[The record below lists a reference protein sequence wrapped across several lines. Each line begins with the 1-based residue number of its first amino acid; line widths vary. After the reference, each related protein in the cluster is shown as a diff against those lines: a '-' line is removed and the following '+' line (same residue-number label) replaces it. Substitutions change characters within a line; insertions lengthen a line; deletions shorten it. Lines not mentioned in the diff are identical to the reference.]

1 MFPTQ
6 LTVLEIILR
15 IVILSPTTLLWIIVL
30 VRVIGLR
37 TFSKMTA
44 FDFVATV
51 AVGSLL
57 ASAATASSW
66 SSYWQAFGAI
76 GMILSTQAVLALWR
90 RQSDVAPH
98 ILENEPL
105 VLMRNGKWMESALK
119 RTRTTKA
126 DIWGKLR
133 EANVLQ
139 LAEIRAVILE
149 TTGDISVLHGEELDE
164 KLLTGVKTD

>member
-1 MFPTQ
+1 
-6 LTVLEIILR
+6 
-15 IVILSPTTLLWIIVL
+15 
-30 VRVIGLR
+30 
-37 TFSKMTA
+37 MTA